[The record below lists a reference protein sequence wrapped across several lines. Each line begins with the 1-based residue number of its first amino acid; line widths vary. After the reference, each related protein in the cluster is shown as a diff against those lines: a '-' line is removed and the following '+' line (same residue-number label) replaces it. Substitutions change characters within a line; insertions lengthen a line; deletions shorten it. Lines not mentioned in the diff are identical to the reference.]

1 MTAMKQ
7 LTIRYSALLC
17 ALLASVTLSAQEYV
31 ATSDPTD
38 VTVVYENTGAISAVN
53 GERLYKIDNANLSNT
68 FAGAFTGLTVM
79 QGSGELGNDSA
90 KWLIR
95 GLGSYGVA
103 GWSTAK
109 IFVDGFEVNR
119 EYMTAI
125 SPSEIETV
133 EVLKDAAAVALYGEK
148 GANGVIRITTRRGR
162 EGAATVNARVRF
174 GVQAPTIINK
184 PLGSYEFAS
193 LYNQAVSNDKG
204 MVWSPAYSADQLSAY
219 KNGTGVNVDWYEQA
233 MRSFGTFRD
242 ADVILNG
249 GSKDARYNINLDYLG
264 NDGLLAAKNTDQT
277 KNLGYNRF
285 NLRANLDFN
294 VLKIFEVRF
303 DMGGRIELLHR
314 PNYAVSSLFTNLA
327 KYPSNIYNV
336 YDDDAQEHLSGTA
349 VYPNNPYGSVHELG
363 WYSYKGRSLQ
373 TNLAVR
379 ERLDMITP
387 GLYLEEAVSL
397 YSYTLSTYSKTK
409 NYARYHNGNTTTT
422 DQTTT
427 ITASGYGSGG
437 MQDWKQGRVTLG
449 YDHSVGIHSVRGA
462 LNFGV
467 SAYKG
472 DGYFSY
478 KYNTAN
484 LNGYLR
490 YILKSRYILEA
501 AFSEFGND
509 AYAPGHRWAFY
520 PTVSGAWQISNEPF
534 MKGSAFDLLKI
545 RASVGLSG
553 FSDSNATSVLAD
565 YSSKGRYL
573 FKDYYTYSYIG
584 SFYTGATSGTW
595 QSSLVPMFVTNEDAH
610 AEKSLKYNVG
620 LDAIIGGFS
629 MSVDA
634 FLDKRSDILTLDNSL
649 LGYYGKQYSFSNIG
663 KMTNKGFEVEM
674 AYAGGN
680 GDFGYRVN
688 GSVGYAHNTVDY
700 MAEVT
705 PANAFSA
712 QTGRPYGTYIGL
724 VADGFYDIND
734 FDDAGNLVAGLPTPA
749 FGAVQPG
756 DVKYLDLDKNGV
768 VDQNDVTKI
777 GRSWVPEWSFAFGG
791 RLAWKGFDLECLFQG
806 LAGVSANLLDN
817 WTQTVAFVDN
827 GNAYP
832 LAKGAWAYYPTEGID
847 NRANATYPRLTTQ
860 GNSNNYRTSS
870 LWIKDASFLKLR
882 NIEVGY
888 TFKSDKAAGIKAFRC
903 FVNGQN
909 LLTISPIMR
918 EYNLDPENFSG
929 LYPALKSVNAG
940 ISVTF

>member
-1 MTAMKQ
+1 MKQ
-7 LTIRYSALLC
+7 LISRYIALVGGF
-17 ALLASVTLSAQEYV
+17 LAAVSLSAQEYG
-31 ATSDPTD
+31 
-38 VTVVYENTGAISAVN
+38 TGAISTAS
-53 GERLYKIDNANLSNT
+53 GEELYKVENVNLSNT
-68 FAGAFTGLTVM
+68 FAGAFSGLTVM
-79 QGSGELGNDSA
+79 QGSGELGNNTA

-95 GLGSYGVA
+95 GMGSYGV
-103 GWSTAK
+103 GSWSTAK
-109 IFVDGFEVNR
+109 IFVDGFEVNK

-125 SPSEIETV
+125 SPAEIEKV
-133 EVLKDAAAVALYGEK
+133 EILKDATALALYGER

-162 EGAATVNARVRF
+162 EGQTTVNARIRS
-174 GVQAPTIINK
+174 GAQAPTILNK

-204 MVWSPAYSADQLSAY
+204 MVWTPFYTPEQMTAYQD
-219 KNGTGVNVDWYEQA
+219 GTGVDVDWYSKALQPL
-233 MRSFGTFRD
+233 GTFRD

-249 GSKDARYNINLDYLG
+249 GSRDARYNINLDYMG
-264 NDGLLAAKNTDQT
+264 SNGLLSARNTDQT

-303 DMGGRIELLHR
+303 DMGGRIEQLHR
-314 PNYAVSSLFTNLA
+314 PNYSVSTLFGNLA
-327 KYPSNIYNV
+327 KYPSNIYEV
-336 YDDDAQEHLSGTA
+336 FDDAESSHLSGTA
-349 VYPNNPYGSVHELG
+349 VYPNNPYASVHELG

-379 ERLDMITP
+379 ERLDMIAK

-409 NYARYHNGNTTTT
+409 NYARWHGGVTTTT
-422 DQTTT
+422 DETTT
-427 ITASGYGSGG
+427 ITASGYGSAG

-449 YDHSVGIHSVRGA
+449 YDKETGPHYVNAA

-490 YILKSRYILEA
+490 YDYGHRYILEA
-501 AFSEFGND
+501 AFSEYGND
-509 AYAPGHRWAFY
+509 AYAKGHRWAFY
-520 PTVSGAWQISNEPF
+520 PTGSAAWVISNEPF
-534 MKGSAFDLLKI
+534 LKGSAFDLLKV

-553 FSDSNATSVLAD
+553 MSDSGATSVLSN
-565 YSSKGRYL
+565 YSSNGRYL
-573 FKDYYTYSYIG
+573 FKDYFTSSYIG
-584 SFYTGATSGTW
+584 AFYTGSGTPSW
-595 QSSLVPMFVTNEDAH
+595 QSSLVSMFVPNENAH

-620 LDAIIGGFS
+620 LDARIGGFS
-629 MSVDA
+629 LSADA

-649 LGYYGKQYSFSNIG
+649 MGYYGKQYSFSNIG

-674 AYAGGN
+674 AYAGGC
-680 GDFGYRVN
+680 GDFGYGVHGN
-688 GSVGYAHNTVDY
+688 VAYAHNTIDY
-700 MAEVT
+700 MAEVP

-712 QTGRPYGTYIGL
+712 QTGRPFGTYIGL
-724 VADGFYDIND
+724 VADGFFGTED
-734 FDDAGNLVAGLPTPA
+734 FDDAGNLVSGLPMPA
-749 FGAVQPG
+749 FGSVQPG

-791 RLAWKGFDLECLFQG
+791 RITWKGFDLECLFQG
-806 LAGVSANLLDN
+806 VAGVSANLLDN
-817 WTQTVAFVDN
+817 WNQTVAFVDN
-827 GNAYP
+827 GNAYA

-882 NIEVGY
+882 NLEIGY
-888 TFKSDKAAGIKAFRC
+888 TIITERVEKVAIKTVRC

-909 LLTISPIMR
+909 LLTVSPVMK
-918 EYNLDPENFSG
+918 EFNLDPENFSG

-940 ISVTF
+940 VSVTF